1 MDGLWSISVL
11 KPNECERNDEVEG
24 RLTSNWIHL
33 DRIEGFG
40 ETEMDL
46 KKHFVGQPGG
56 EQLSGISMQA
66 RPAGAEGLRPA
77 HLIEGSETE
86 PRIYSVRKLLQNL
99 PPDLVPGQH
108 PAVDPPAT
116 AGWEAPSNP
125 ASGPEPASGLKG
137 AVLSFVEG
145 SPREYQIFQAVA
157 KLFEQTR
164 DARERLTQLVALYE
178 PIEALGQT
186 VAGAFVPLDTFR
198 QQLAQLARSFGPIKA
213 FSQEMALIAQTCDA
227 IKPLQEQ
234 MAQLSGGFQLHLAT
248 LIKALEPAEEI
259 RMRVLQLAE
268 AFEPMATLR
277 ERLSELHDAFDGATA
292 EAETALENG
301 TVPEGEQAPRP
312 GPTGSA
318 VTFYVAK
325 SA

>member
-1 MDGLWSISVL
+1 
-11 KPNECERNDEVEG
+11 
-24 RLTSNWIHL
+24 
-33 DRIEGFG
+33 
-40 ETEMDL
+40 MDL
-46 KKHFVGQPGG
+46 KKHFGGQPAV

-66 RPAGAEGLRPA
+66 RPAAAEGVRPA
-77 HLIEGSETE
+77 HLTEGSETE

-99 PPDLVPGQH
+99 PPDLVPDQQ
-108 PAVDPPAT
+108 PAVELSAAVRWD
-116 AGWEAPSNP
+116 APNTP
-125 ASGPEPASGLKG
+125 ASEPEPAAGLKG
-137 AVLSFVEG
+137 AVLSYVES

-157 KLFEQTR
+157 KLFDQTKE
-164 DARERLTQLVALYE
+164 AREHLTEVLALYE

-186 VAGAFVPLDTFR
+186 VAGTFMPLETFC

-234 MAQLSGGFQLHLAT
+234 MAQLSGGFQLHLAA

-277 ERLSELHDAFDGATA
+277 ERLSELHDAFDAAAVEA
-292 EAETALENG
+292 EATPQNA
-301 TVPEGEQAPRP
+301 TVPDAEQAPHP

-318 VTFYVAK
+318 VTFYVTKGA
-325 SA
+325 